1 MAKTDIESAFRFFP
15 VHPHDWKLLG
25 MSWNGFYYF
34 DEVLPFGLR
43 SAPLIFNQLSD
54 AIVWLMQNK
63 CAISFECLILNVFL
77 KIEPPA
83 PTALSNS
90 LCLASLSNMILF
102 KNLLKH
108 PHFSTQNGGSLQ
120 NYVKAMGIIL
130 DSAD

>member
-54 AIVWLMQNK
+54 AIVWIMQNK
-63 CAISFECLILNVFL
+63 CAISFVCLILNDFL
-77 KIEPPA
+77 IIELPA

-90 LCLASLSNMILF
+90 LCMASLSNMILF

-108 PHFSTQNGGSLQ
+108 PHFST
-120 NYVKAMGIIL
+120 
-130 DSAD
+130 